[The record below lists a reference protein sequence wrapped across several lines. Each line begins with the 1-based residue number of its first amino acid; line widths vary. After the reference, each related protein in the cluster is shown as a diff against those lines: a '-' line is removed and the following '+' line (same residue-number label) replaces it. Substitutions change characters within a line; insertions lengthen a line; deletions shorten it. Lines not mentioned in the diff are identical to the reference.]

1 MKNHDLS
8 KEFPLYEK
16 MLFSTSDKRAT
27 MNILWEELTAGLTN
41 HDQLLRVFIR
51 LFAAI
56 LLGGLIGL
64 QRTRA
69 TKPSGLRTHTLV
81 CLGTTVVLL
90 SCLTAGISVEGVSG
104 VIQGIVIG
112 IGFIGAGSILKS
124 SEEHLIHGLTA
135 SVRLWTTAAVG
146 IAIGLGQLGIALIAA
161 VLNILALRV
170 ISALQ
175 DRMGKRPPL

>member
-1 MKNHDLS
+1 
-8 KEFPLYEK
+8 
-16 MLFSTSDKRAT
+16 

-41 HDQLLRVFIR
+41 QDHLLRVLVR

-64 QRTRA
+64 QRVRA
-69 TKPSGLRTHTLV
+69 TKPSGLRTHTMV

-90 SCLTAGISVEGVSG
+90 SCSSAGISLEGASR

-112 IGFIGAGSILKS
+112 IGFVGAGSILKS

-146 IAIGLGQLGIALIAA
+146 IAIGLGQVGIALITA
-161 VLNILALRV
+161 VLIILVLAVLAALER
-170 ISALQ
+170 
-175 DRMGKRPPL
+175 RTEKRPQL

>member
-1 MKNHDLS
+1 M
-8 KEFPLYEK
+8 
-16 MLFSTSDKRAT
+16 

-41 HDQLLRVFIR
+41 HDHLLRVFIR

-64 QRTRA
+64 QRIRP

-81 CLGTTVVLL
+81 CLGTTVILL
-90 SCLTAGISVEGVSG
+90 SCSAAGVSLEGISR

-112 IGFIGAGSILKS
+112 IGFVGAGSIVKS
-124 SEEHLIHGLTA
+124 SEDILLHGLTA
-135 SVRLWTTAAVG
+135 SVRLWTTASVG

-161 VLNILALRV
+161 VLIILVLTV
-170 ISALQ
+170 IAVLEQ
-175 DRMGKRPPL
+175 RMGKRPPLK

>member
-1 MKNHDLS
+1 
-8 KEFPLYEK
+8 
-16 MLFSTSDKRAT
+16 

-41 HDQLLRVFIR
+41 DDQLLRVFLR

-64 QRTRA
+64 QRVSA
-69 TKPSGLRTHTLV
+69 GKPAGLRTHTLV

-90 SCLTAGISVEGVSG
+90 SCSAAALSLEDASR

-112 IGFIGAGSILKS
+112 VGFIGAGSILKS

-135 SVRLWTTAAVG
+135 SVRIWTTAAVG

-161 VLNILALRV
+161 VLIILVLAVIAALERR
-170 ISALQ
+170 IE
-175 DRMGKRPPL
+175 KRPRL